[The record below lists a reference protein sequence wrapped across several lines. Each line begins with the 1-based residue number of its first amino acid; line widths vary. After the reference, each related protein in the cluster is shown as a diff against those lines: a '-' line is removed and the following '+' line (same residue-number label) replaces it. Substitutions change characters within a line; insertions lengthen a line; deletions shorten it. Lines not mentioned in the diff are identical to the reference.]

1 MRHSLVL
8 RHYFAWVGGSSK
20 ELRYAEEEEADVKIE
35 GQVNLG

>member
-8 RHYFAWVGGSSK
+8 RHYFAWVGAA
-20 ELRYAEEEEADVKIE
+20 LRHAEEEEADVKIE